1 MWETAQVGS
10 STFRSGC
17 QNNGVPVKGGSIIN
31 TVFVNK
37 RVNPINIVYS
47 DNKPKNK
54 EQKIHRLMHGDT
66 KATHVIGTRV
76 FFFLS
81 GKRSQTT

>member
-1 MWETAQVGS
+1 MGNS
-10 STFRSGC
+10 PSLLLHIHSGC

-54 EQKIHRLMHGDT
+54 DKNLFMGLYVDIPKPHM
-66 KATHVIGTRV
+66 
-76 FFFLS
+76 
-81 GKRSQTT
+81 